1 MVRKL
6 IPCQIDV
13 DTVTHFGLDPEF
25 SDIVKRLD
33 RLSEILHVN
42 LSLLVVDVEFYIVAL
57 KSFLPELLCVL
68 MRITLCLPLLWC

>member
-6 IPCQIDV
+6 IPCQTDV
-13 DTVTHFGLDPEF
+13 DTVTHFGPDLEF
-25 SDIVKRLD
+25 SHIVKCLD

-42 LSLLVVDVEFYIVAL
+42 LSLLVVDVEFYMFAL
-57 KSFLPELLCVL
+57 KSFLPEPLCVL

>member
-13 DTVTHFGLDPEF
+13 DTVSHFVPDLEF

-33 RLSEILHVN
+33 RLSVILHVN
-42 LSLLVVDVEFYIVAL
+42 LSLLVVDVEFYMIVI
-57 KSFLPELLCVL
+57 KSFLPELLCFL
-68 MRITLCLPLLWC
+68 MRITLCLSLLWC